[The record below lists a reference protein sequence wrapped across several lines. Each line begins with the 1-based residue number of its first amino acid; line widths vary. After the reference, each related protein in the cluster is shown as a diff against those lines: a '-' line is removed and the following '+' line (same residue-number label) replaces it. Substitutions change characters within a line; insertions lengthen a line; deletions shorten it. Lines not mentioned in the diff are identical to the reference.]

1 MALVGSRE
9 LIRDINE
16 KTILKEIFLEKKID
30 RATLARKTSLSGGTV
45 TKITS
50 DLLKKGLIRV
60 IGESNSTGGRKPILL
75 CINPDFGNI
84 LGAKIGLGYLQL
96 IITDLT
102 GNILS
107 QERKEFG
114 EEFDPHKISCL
125 IKEYVEQKNKNH
137 LVGASVA
144 VSGTIDSTKGVVLD
158 SFILN
163 WKNVELGKILK
174 NILKVPVYIINDV
187 DSFTLAHLWKGKLK
201 KYKHALVMTLGV
213 GIGGSLIVNGNL
225 YTGNG
230 GAGEIGH
237 MTIKENGN
245 KCSCGSYGCLEA
257 EAGFESLVNK
267 IYTKSEN
274 TLLKEYYK
282 TFKNTELSE
291 VEFIR
296 LAIKE
301 DPQVSHEVFNEYSTL
316 IGTAIKNLINI
327 FTPEYVLIGGEALEF
342 SDYFLDNSV
351 NYARKNAFGNL
362 GERVIYDVDNL
373 GPKAWMLGG
382 VYQVIQE
389 EMFYIKV

>member
-16 KTILKEIFLEKKID
+16 KTILKEIFLEKQID
-30 RATLARKTSLSGGTV
+30 RASLARKTSLSGGTV

-60 IGESNSTGGRKPILL
+60 VGESTSTGGRKPVLL
-75 CINPDFGNI
+75 SINPNFGNI
-84 LGAKIGLGYLQL
+84 LGVKIGLGYLQL
-96 IITDLT
+96 IITNLS
-102 GNILS
+102 GKILS
-107 QERKEFG
+107 QQRKEFG
-114 EEFDPHKISCL
+114 EELDPHKISYL

-137 LVGASVA
+137 LIGASVA
-144 VSGTIDSTKGVVLD
+144 VSGTIDSIKGVVLD

-174 NILKVPVYIINDV
+174 NILKVPIYIINDA

-201 KYKHALVMTLGV
+201 KHKHALVMILGV

-257 EAGFESLVNK
+257 EASFESLVNK

-291 VEFIR
+291 IDFIR
-296 LAIKE
+296 LSLKE

>member
-30 RATLARKTSLSGGTV
+30 RASLARKTSLSGGTV

-60 IGESNSTGGRKPILL
+60 VGESNSTGGRKPILL

-84 LGAKIGLGYLQL
+84 LGVKIGLGYLQL

-107 QERKEFG
+107 QERTEFG

-125 IKEYVEQKNKNH
+125 IKEYVEQKSKNN

-201 KYKHALVMTLGV
+201 NYKHALVMTLGV

-245 KCSCGSYGCLEA
+245 RCRCGSYGCLEA
-257 EAGFESLVNK
+257 EASFESLVNK

-291 VEFIR
+291 IDFIR
-296 LAIKE
+296 LALKE
-301 DPQVSHEVFNEYSTL
+301 DPQVSHEVFNEYSKL

-327 FTPEYVLIGGEALEF
+327 FTPEYFLIGGEALEF
-342 SDYFLDNSV
+342 SDYFLENSI
-351 NYARKNAFGNL
+351 NYARENAFGTL

-389 EMFYIKV
+389 EMFYINV

>member
-1 MALVGSRE
+1 LALVGSRE

-16 KTILKEIFLEKKID
+16 KTILKEIFLEKQID
-30 RATLARKTSLSGGTV
+30 RASLARKTSLSGGTV

-50 DLLKKGLIRV
+50 DLLEKGLIRV
-60 IGESNSTGGRKPILL
+60 VGESNSTGGRKPILL

-84 LGAKIGLGYLQL
+84 LGVKIGLGYLQL

-102 GNILS
+102 GKILS

-114 EEFDPHKISCL
+114 EEFDPHKISYL

-257 EAGFESLVNK
+257 EASFESLVNK

-291 VEFIR
+291 IDFIR
-296 LAIKE
+296 LSLKE

-316 IGTAIKNLINI
+316 IGIAIKNLINI
-327 FTPEYVLIGGEALEF
+327 FTPEYFLIGGEALEF
-342 SDYFLDNSV
+342 SDYFLDNSI
-351 NYARKNAFGNL
+351 NYAKENAFGNL

-389 EMFYIKV
+389 EMFYINV

>member
-1 MALVGSRE
+1 M
-9 LIRDINE
+9 
-16 KTILKEIFLEKKID
+16 
-30 RATLARKTSLSGGTV
+30 SGGTV

-60 IGESNSTGGRKPILL
+60 VGESTSTGGRKPVLL
-75 CINPDFGNI
+75 SINPNFGNI
-84 LGAKIGLGYLQL
+84 LGVKIGLGYLQL
-96 IITDLT
+96 IITNLS
-102 GNILS
+102 GKILS
-107 QERKEFG
+107 QQRKEFG
-114 EEFDPHKISCL
+114 EELDPHKISYL

-137 LVGASVA
+137 LIGASVA
-144 VSGTIDSTKGVVLD
+144 VSGTIDSIKGVVLD

-174 NILKVPVYIINDV
+174 NILKVPIYIINDA

-201 KYKHALVMTLGV
+201 KHKHALVMILGV

-225 YTGNG
+225 YTGSG

-257 EAGFESLVNK
+257 EASFESLVNK

-274 TLLKEYYK
+274 TLLKEYHK

-291 VEFIR
+291 IDFIR
-296 LAIKE
+296 LALKE
-301 DPQVSHEVFNEYSTL
+301 DPQVSQEVFKEYSTL
-316 IGTAIKNLINI
+316 IGIAIKNLINI
-327 FTPEYVLIGGEALEF
+327 FTPEYFLIGGEALEF
-342 SDYFLDNSV
+342 SDYFLDNSI
-351 NYARKNAFGNL
+351 NYAKENAFGNL

-382 VYQVIQE
+382 IYQVIQE

>member
-1 MALVGSRE
+1 LAVVGSRE

-16 KTILKEIFLEKKID
+16 KTILKEIFLEKQID
-30 RATLARKTSLSGGTV
+30 RASLARKTSLSGGTV

-60 IGESNSTGGRKPILL
+60 VGESTSTGGRKPVLL
-75 CINPDFGNI
+75 SINPNFGNI
-84 LGAKIGLGYLQL
+84 LGVKIGLGYLQL
-96 IITDLT
+96 IITDLS
-102 GNILS
+102 GKILS
-107 QERKEFG
+107 QQRKEFG
-114 EEFDPHKISCL
+114 EELDPHKISYL

-137 LVGASVA
+137 LIGASVA
-144 VSGTIDSTKGVVLD
+144 VSGTIDSIKGVVLD

-174 NILKVPVYIINDV
+174 NILKVPIYIINDA

-201 KYKHALVMTLGV
+201 KHKHALVMILGV

-225 YTGNG
+225 YTGSG

-257 EAGFESLVNK
+257 EASFESLVNK

-274 TLLKEYYK
+274 ILLKEYHK

-291 VEFIR
+291 IDFIR
-296 LAIKE
+296 LALKE
-301 DPQVSHEVFNEYSTL
+301 DPQVSQEVFKEYSTL
-316 IGTAIKNLINI
+316 IGIAIKNLINI
-327 FTPEYVLIGGEALEF
+327 FTPEYFLIGGEALEF
-342 SDYFLDNSV
+342 SDYFLDNSI
-351 NYARKNAFGNL
+351 NYAKENAFGNL

-382 VYQVIQE
+382 IYQVIQE